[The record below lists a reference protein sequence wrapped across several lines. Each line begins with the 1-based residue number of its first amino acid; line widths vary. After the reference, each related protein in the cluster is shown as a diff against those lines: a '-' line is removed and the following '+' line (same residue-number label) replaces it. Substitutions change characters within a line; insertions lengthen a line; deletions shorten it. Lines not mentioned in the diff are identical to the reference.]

1 MVLPYT
7 DLNPPGVYMSPPS
20 WTPLPPPTALRIPS
34 PWVIPVHQPRAPCI
48 MHQTCAGDSF
58 HIWYFTC
65 FNAIL
70 PHHPTLTFSHRV
82 QKIVLYICVS
92 FAASHTG
99 LSLPSFWLP
108 YICVS
113 ILYWWFSFWRT
124 SLGIIGSSFIHL
136 IRTDSNAF
144 FLMAEYYSI
153 VYMYHCFLIHS
164 SADGHLSCF
173 HVLAIINTA
182 AMNIGVHVSLSSLI
196 SSVCMPS
203 SGIVGLYGS
212 SVSNFLRNLYT
223 VPHSGCTSLHSHQQ
237 WKRVPFSPHPVQH
250 WCFWTEVL
258 EKTLENPLDSKE
270 IQPVHSKRDQ
280 SWVFL
285 GRNDAKGET
294 PVLWPPHVKSWVIG
308 KNSDAGRDWGQEE
321 KGTTEDEVAGWHHP
335 LDGRESEWTLGVGD
349 GQGGLAC
356 CSSWG
361 GKEWAT
367 TEWLNWTESFW
378 FLLHIWMRSLLG
390 TVIWAVGY
398 FLSSL

>member
-1 MVLPYT
+1 MTSYFFKLIYFTLQYRIGFAIHWLESARSVHESPI
-7 DLNPPGVYMSPPS
+7 LN
-20 WTPLPPPTALRIPS
+20 PPPTALCIPS

-270 IQPVHSKRDQ
+270 TQPVH
-280 SWVFL
+280 
-285 GRNDAKGET
+285 
-294 PVLWPPHVKSWVIG
+294 
-308 KNSDAGRDWGQEE
+308 
-321 KGTTEDEVAGWHHP
+321 
-335 LDGRESEWTLGVGD
+335 
-349 GQGGLAC
+349 
-356 CSSWG
+356 
-361 GKEWAT
+361 
-367 TEWLNWTESFW
+367 
-378 FLLHIWMRSLLG
+378 
-390 TVIWAVGY
+390 
-398 FLSSL
+398 